1 MRIYLGADHAGYEL
15 KEKIKLWLK
24 EKNHEIFDEGAFTF
38 DKDDDYPD
46 FVKIVAKQV
55 ASDPDSVGIIL
66 GGSGQGEAIIAN
78 RFKGVRAVV
87 YYGHSLEVIRLSRG
101 HNNSN
106 ILSLGARFLTDEEA
120 KEAIMIWL
128 TTKFSGDDRHIRR
141 LVKID
146 QTLVDDNI
154 NDDDYDNF

>member
-24 EKNHEIFDEGAFTF
+24 EKNHEVFDEGAFTF

-46 FVKIVAKQV
+46 FVKIVAQQV
-55 ASDPDSVGIIL
+55 AGDSGSMGIIF
-66 GGSGQGEAIIAN
+66 GGSGQGEAMAVN
-78 RFKGVRAVV
+78 RFKGIRAVV
-87 YYGHSLEVIRLSRG
+87 YYGHSLEVVRLSRE

-106 ILSLGARFLTDEEA
+106 ILSLGARFLTAEEA
-120 KEAIMIWL
+120 EEVITIWL

-141 LVKID
+141 LIKID
-146 QTLVDDNI
+146 QLLIDNNNDDNY
-154 NDDDYDNF
+154 DDF

>member
-15 KEKIKLWLK
+15 KEKVKAWLK
-24 EKNHEIFDEGAFTF
+24 EKNHEVFDEGAFAF

-55 ASDPDSVGIIL
+55 ASDSESMGIIL
-66 GGSGQGEAIIAN
+66 GGSGQGEAMVAN
-78 RFKGVRAVV
+78 RFKGIKTAV
-87 YYGHSLEVIRLSRG
+87 YYGHSLEIVRLSRE

-106 ILSLGARFLTDEEA
+106 ILSLGARFLTAEEA
-120 KEAIMIWL
+120 KEAIIIWL

-141 LVKID
+141 LIKID
-146 QTLVDDNI
+146 QSLIGDN